1 MNHLTDLS
9 CSAFAEA
16 LAAKTSVPG
25 GGGAAA
31 MAGALG
37 AALCSMAG
45 NFTAGKKK
53 YAEWEPDIQR
63 ILAEGVALRLR
74 LLELVELDAEG
85 FEPLSR
91 AYAIAKDDPLRE
103 QVMEEAILTACRAP
117 LETLTCCAKVLA
129 LLEEMLEKGSK
140 LLITDVGC
148 GALLCKAAMETAAL
162 NVFVNTASLANRE
175 TAANLERQVD
185 DALADCLPRAEK
197 IAAAVTGYI
206 RKEK

>member
-53 YAEWEPDIQR
+53 YAAWEPDIQR
-63 ILAEGVALRLR
+63 ILAEGEALRLR

-117 LETLTCCAKVLA
+117 LETLTCCAKALA

-185 DALADCLPRAEK
+185 DVLAEYLPRAEK